1 MNSEPLLRESGGFG
15 VYYLIRRR
23 RRRSERVTTKVNKGG
38 RDTDDDDDDDDE
50 QTVIVATECI
60 QNAQNAPT
68 TSDELRVYTNAR
80 HSISLQIGSRDSEC
94 AQRSVRWRDIE
105 LIKAVA
111 AVTASEIK

>member
-38 RDTDDDDDDDDE
+38 RDTDDDDDDE

-80 HSISLQIGSRDSEC
+80 HSISLEIGSRDSEC